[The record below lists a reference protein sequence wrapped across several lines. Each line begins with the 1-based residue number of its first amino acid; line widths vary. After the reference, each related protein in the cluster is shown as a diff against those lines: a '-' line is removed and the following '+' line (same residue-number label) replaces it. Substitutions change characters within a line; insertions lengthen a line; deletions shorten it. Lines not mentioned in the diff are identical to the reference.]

1 MFSGRSIL
9 DYLTNDYNDEYIVE
23 IDENGRITKI
33 PYSPFLECMAEDDYK
48 KLVKEVKENQLNKEI
63 ENFKKKFI
71 KNMPNL
77 IEVEEMKDAEII
89 LTIRKDKSYFN
100 WDVEKND
107 NPDLEMVEIEK
118 KLFGIIFYWFRRKD
132 QQNSIDNILDYVY
145 KTLKKEL
152 C

>member
-1 MFSGRSIL
+1 MFS
-9 DYLTNDYNDEYIVE
+9 TNEYIVE

-33 PYSPFLECMAEDDYK
+33 PYSPFLECMAENDYK

-89 LTIRKDKSYFN
+89 LTIRKDKSYFKWN
-100 WDVEKND
+100 VEKND
-107 NPDLEMVEIEK
+107 NPDLEMVEVEK
-118 KLFGIIFYWFRRKD
+118 KVFGIIFYWFRRKD
-132 QQNSIDNILDYVY
+132 QQNSIDSILNYIHN
-145 KTLKKEL
+145 TLKKEL

>member
-1 MFSGRSIL
+1 MGERSIL
-9 DYLTNDYNDEYIVE
+9 DYLINDYEDEYIVE
-23 IDENGRITKI
+23 IDENGEINKI
-33 PYSPFLECMAEDDYK
+33 PYSPFNEGYGEPIEFEWEENYEKLIEDFK
-48 KLVKEVKENQLNKEI
+48 KEFI
-63 ENFKKKFI
+63 EN
-71 KNMPNL
+71 MPDL

-89 LTIRKDKSYFN
+89 LTIRKDKSYFK

-152 C
+152 W